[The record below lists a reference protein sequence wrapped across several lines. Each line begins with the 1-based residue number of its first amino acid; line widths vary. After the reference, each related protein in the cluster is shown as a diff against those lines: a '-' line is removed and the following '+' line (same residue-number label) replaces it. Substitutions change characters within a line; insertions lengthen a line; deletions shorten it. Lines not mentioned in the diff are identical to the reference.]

1 MKDLLKR
8 LIPLRLTLSAGS
20 IRIFDLSMFQREPDL
35 ADKGDQEAEEDDEQV
50 VVNTN
55 TQFGFAVEP
64 VDEIQTSLTP
74 WEDPDGSSDASQKQ
88 RKVG

>member
-20 IRIFDLSMFQREPDL
+20 IRIFDLSMFQQEPDL
-35 ADKGDQEAEEDDEQV
+35 ADKGDQEAEEGDEQV
-50 VVNTN
+50 VVNAN

-64 VDEIQTSLTP
+64 VDEIQTSLKP
-74 WEDPDGSSDASQKQ
+74 WEDHDDGSDASQKQ